1 MRSNNRFYIVYILF
15 IVVLLNFPNHN
26 NTTVSKPNPPPNSK
40 ELKLQQNSI
49 LAELEKQQI
58 QINQLRNDYKILKRK
73 KILTPQDVIV
83 LERITELEAGN
94 QKIKGKT
101 MVANVVINRAVQN
114 NKSITDIVNERG
126 QFEPVSRGL
135 LHRAKV
141 TPETKRAVAMATYK
155 DYTRGATYFLNPKI
169 SNKKSVRWF
178 RNSLEYT
185 TSYKGHQFY
194 REPNHK

>member
-1 MRSNNRFYIVYILF
+1 MRSKFIICLNVVFILF
-15 IVVLLNFPNHN
+15 ILALLN
-26 NTTVSKPNPPPNSK
+26 KPISSNSK
-40 ELKLQQNSI
+40 LVILPSLQFEKDIQT
-49 LAELEKQQI
+49 ELENQQI
-58 QINQLRNDYKILKRK
+58 QINQLRNDYRILKNK
-73 KILTPQDVIV
+73 LILTPQDMIV
-83 LERITELEAGN
+83 LEKITELEASN

-185 TSYKGHQFY
+185 TSYKSHEFY
-194 REPNHK
+194 KE